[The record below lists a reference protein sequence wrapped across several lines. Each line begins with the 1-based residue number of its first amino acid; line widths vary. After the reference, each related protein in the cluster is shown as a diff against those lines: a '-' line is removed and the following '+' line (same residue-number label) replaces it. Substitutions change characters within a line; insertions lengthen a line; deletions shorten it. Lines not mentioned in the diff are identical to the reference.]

1 MSLEVEIRS
10 LRRESF
16 ASGFSLLELL
26 TSVVIITLL
35 MGALFGFMFQSQK
48 RLQSGTVIS
57 ESNQTARA
65 AMELM
70 SQEIGQAGFNPQYT
84 ATKTVAANVAPQPTA
99 QCVTL
104 NDVTGIHPGDWLAAD
119 TGDNYEVVRV
129 LATTSG
135 ALASSA
141 KCTTANQI
149 KAVFLMYHDAA
160 HLSTMPFPVMS
171 YKFAY
176 PTGILQNQAVTYGGS
191 SITISNDHILAFY
204 GDVDNN
210 GTISYVVYTLYNPT
224 SGSPTQVSVN
234 GVNYYLYN
242 LYRSITSVTF
252 DGTVVN
258 TNAHAS
264 PLVQNVIYKDITLG
278 GNQGP
283 TGQPIFSYA
292 PIQVAITPAVV
303 SVVGTVAINLCVA
316 VNPNALE
323 TGTQL
328 EWYTMAT
335 QIRPLNLWSAVTV
348 NTTGGSKYL
357 APQPGDL
364 PAAFPTSLSN
374 YYF

>member
-10 LRRESF
+10 LRRKSF

-70 SQEIGQAGFNPQYT
+70 GQEIGQAGFNPQYT
-84 ATKTVAANVAPQPTA
+84 TTKTVAANVTAQPTA

-104 NDVTGIHPGDWLAAD
+104 NDATGIHPGDWLAVD
-119 TGDNYEVVRV
+119 SGDNYEVVRV
-129 LATTSG
+129 VATSSG
-135 ALASSA
+135 ALSSST

-149 KAVFLMYHDAA
+149 RAVFLMNH
-160 HLSTMPFPVMS
+160 TTNPFPMMS

-176 PTGILQNQAVTYGGS
+176 PTGILQNQTVTYGGS
-191 SITISNDHILAFY
+191 SITVSNDHILAFY
-204 GDVDNN
+204 GDIDNN
-210 GTISYVVYTLYNPT
+210 GTIQYVVYTLYNPT
-224 SGSPTQVSVN
+224 SSSPTQVTVN
-234 GVNYYLYN
+234 GQNYYLYN

-252 DGTVVN
+252 DGTATN

-264 PLVQNVIYKDITLG
+264 PLVQNVIYQDITSG

-316 VNPNALE
+316 VNPKALE

-348 NTTGGSKYL
+348 NTTGGSKLL
-357 APQPGDL
+357 APLPPDL
-364 PAAFPTSLSN
+364 PAAFPSSLSN

>member
-1 MSLEVEIRS
+1 MSWEVEIRS
-10 LRRESF
+10 LRRKSF

-48 RLQSGTVIS
+48 RLQSGSVIS

-70 SQEIGQAGFNPQYT
+70 TQEIGQAGFNPQFTNTKNITQTVTAAPT
-84 ATKTVAANVAPQPTA
+84 AT
-99 QCVTL
+99 CVSVD
-104 NDVTGIHPGDWLAAD
+104 NATGIHAGDWLGVD

-129 LATTSG
+129 LATSTG
-135 ALASSA
+135 ALASST
-141 KCTTANQI
+141 KCGTANQI
-149 KAVFLMYHDAA
+149 KAVFLMNHTTSP
-160 HLSTMPFPVMS
+160 STYPLAS

-176 PTGILQNQAVTYGGS
+176 PTGILQNQTVTYGGS
-191 SITISNDHILAFY
+191 SITISNDQVLAFY
-204 GDVDNN
+204 GDIDNN

-224 SGSPTQVSVN
+224 SGSPTQVTVN
-234 GVNYYLYN
+234 GQNYYLYN
-242 LYRSITSVTF
+242 LYRSITPVTF
-252 DGTVVN
+252 DGTTTN
-258 TNAHAS
+258 TTAHAS
-264 PLVQNVIYKDITLG
+264 PLVQNVIYQDITAG

-283 TGQPIFSYA
+283 TAQPIFSYA

-316 VNPNALE
+316 VNPKALE

-328 EWYTMAT
+328 EWYTMST

-348 NTTGGSKYL
+348 NTTGGAKLL
-357 APQPGDL
+357 APLPADL
-364 PAAFPTSLSN
+364 PAAFPSSLSN

>member
-1 MSLEVEIRS
+1 MLLEVEIRS
-10 LRRESF
+10 LRRKSS

-26 TSVVIITLL
+26 ASVAIITLL
-35 MGALFGFMFQSQK
+35 MGALFGFMFQAQK
-48 RLQSGTVIS
+48 RLQGGTVIS

-70 SQEIGQAGFNPQYT
+70 SQEIGQAGFNPQFT
-84 ATKTVAANVAPQPTA
+84 STKKVTQAVAAAPGA
-99 QCVTL
+99 NCYSVD
-104 NDVTGIHPGDWLAAD
+104 NATGIHPGDWVAAD
-119 TGDNYEVVRV
+119 TGDNYEVVKV
-129 LATTSG
+129 VATSSG
-135 ALASSA
+135 ALSSSTKCGTAS
-141 KCTTANQI
+141 QI
-149 KAVFLMYHDAA
+149 RAVFLMNHSAN
-160 HLSTMPFPVMS
+160 FPIAS

-176 PTGILQNQAVTYGGS
+176 PTGILQNQTVSYGGS
-191 SITISNDHILAFY
+191 TITVSNDHVLAFY
-204 GDVDNN
+204 GDIDNN

-234 GVNYYLYN
+234 GTNYYLYN
-242 LYRSITSVTF
+242 LYRSITPVTF
-252 DGTVVN
+252 DGTAVN

-264 PLVQNVIYKDITLG
+264 PLVENVIYKDITSG

-283 TGQPIFSYA
+283 TGQAIFGYA

-303 SVVGTVAINLCVA
+303 SVVGTVVINLCVA
-316 VNPNALE
+316 VNPKALE

-348 NTTGGSKYL
+348 NVTGGSRLL
-357 APQPGDL
+357 APLPPDL
-364 PAAFPTSLSN
+364 PAAFPSSLSN